1 MLTTE
6 EKDLHILYIPQLR
19 QEELT
24 PFFGPWVVSE
34 CLCSSGSTWEAKTHT
49 AILKAFSGIIKM
61 RCMCYSSK
69 VMLKSVSVVGCETVE
84 GAGPFKAVPCHITH
98 PGRVRGTRMNA

>member
-1 MLTTE
+1 MLTAE
-6 EKDLHILYIPQLR
+6 EKDLHILYIPQPR

-49 AILKAFSGIIKM
+49 AIVEAEASGIIKM
-61 RCMCYSSK
+61 RCMCYSSE
-69 VMLKSVSVVGCETVE
+69 VRLK
-84 GAGPFKAVPCHITH
+84 PCL
-98 PGRVRGTRMNA
+98 